1 MLTAITGA
9 SGHIGACLVRK
20 MLEQG
25 RQVRVLV
32 RNDTRGLEGLDVQ
45 RFQGDMTSP
54 ESLLPLLEGVEV
66 VHHLAGFISV
76 DGSNHPDLTSVNVE
90 GVANLMAAALRSK
103 VRRVVHY
110 SSIHA
115 LVEHPLDQPLDETR
129 SLMSDPQELP
139 YNLSKAGG
147 EREVANA
154 VEQGLDVVVVNPS
167 GVIGPFDFKLSHMG
181 EVINDLANRR
191 MPALIAAGYNFVDV
205 RDVVDG
211 ALSAEV
217 KGRTGQRYLLC
228 GNFVTFTELAASVA
242 RHSGQPAPRFTVPMW
257 AARMGAPFSLAWAKM
272 TGQRPKYTSASL
284 RVLRGNGHVDLAKAS
299 GELGYEPRPLDDT
312 IQDTIAWQRENGL
325 LATNSADNAK

>member
-1 MLTAITGA
+1 MITAVTGA

-20 MLEQG
+20 MLDQG
-25 RQVRVLV
+25 RKVRVLV
-32 RNDTRGLEGLDVQ
+32 RKDTRGLEGLDVEQ
-45 RFQGDMTSP
+45 FQGDMTSP
-54 ESLLPLLEGVEV
+54 DSLLPLLDGVDV

-76 DGSNHPDLTSVNVE
+76 DGSNHPDLTSVNIG
-90 GVANLMAAALRSK
+90 GVTNLMAAALKSK

-115 LVEHPLDQPLDETR
+115 LVEHPLNQPLDETR

-147 EREVANA
+147 ERQVAKA

-181 EVINDLANRR
+181 EVINDLAQGR

-211 ALSAEV
+211 ALAAEV
-217 KGRTGQRYLLC
+217 KGRTGERYLLC
-228 GNFVTFTELAASVA
+228 GNFVTFGELAASVA
-242 RHSGQPAPRFTVPMW
+242 THSGTPAPRFTVPMW
-257 AARMGAPFSLAWAKM
+257 VARMGAPFSLAWAKI

-284 RVLRGNGHVDLAKAS
+284 RVLRGNGQVDLSKAS
-299 GELGYEPRPLDDT
+299 GELGYAPRPLDDT
-312 IQDTIAWQRENGL
+312 IRDAIAWQRENGFL
-325 LATNSADNAK
+325 TAKSMDAAT